1 MKDSSSRGNQSMN
14 IVLLGAPGAGKGTQ
28 AALLSQTLKLAH
40 IASGD
45 LFRQALAKG
54 TELGKQAKVYME
66 QGKLVPNEIT
76 IKMVL
81 ERITSPDCQR
91 GIILDGFPRNLEQA
105 KALDKAFQQQG
116 RTIDRAVYIKV
127 SEKELLKRLTGRW
140 ICRQCQ
146 APYHE
151 VNSPSKIAGKCD
163 KCGGELYQRADDNTE
178 TIKKRLEVFF
188 AETAPLV
195 DYYSKNGKLLEIQ
208 GEGSMEEISQRI
220 IAALQTK
227 NRKK

>member
-1 MKDSSSRGNQSMN
+1 MN

-28 AALLSQTLKLAH
+28 AALLSQKLKLAH

-54 TELGKQAKVYME
+54 TELGKQAKTYME

-81 ERITSPDCQR
+81 ERITSPDCQS

-105 KALDKAFQQQG
+105 KALDEAFQLQG

-127 SEKELLKRLTGRW
+127 SEGELLKRLTGRW

-151 VNSPSKIAGKCD
+151 VSSPPKIAGKCD

-195 DYYSKNGKLLEIQ
+195 DYYSQNGKLLEIQ

>member
-1 MKDSSSRGNQSMN
+1 MN

-28 AALLSQTLKLAH
+28 ASILSQKLKLAH
-40 IASGD
+40 VASGD

-81 ERITSPDCQR
+81 ERITAPDCKG
-91 GIILDGFPRNLEQA
+91 GIMLDGFPRNVEQA
-105 KALDKAFQQQG
+105 KALDEALKQQKKA
-116 RTIDRAVYIKV
+116 IDKTVYIKV
-127 SEKELLKRLTGRW
+127 SESELLKRLTGRW

-151 VNSPSKIAGKCD
+151 VSSPPKVAGKCD
-163 KCGGELYQRADDNTE
+163 KCEGELYQRADDNTE

-188 AETAPLV
+188 AETAPLI
-195 DYYSKNGKLLEIQ
+195 DYYSRAGKLLEIQ
-208 GEGSMEEISQRI
+208 GEGTMEEISNRI
-220 IAALQTK
+220 ISALQPSNK
-227 NRKK
+227 NK